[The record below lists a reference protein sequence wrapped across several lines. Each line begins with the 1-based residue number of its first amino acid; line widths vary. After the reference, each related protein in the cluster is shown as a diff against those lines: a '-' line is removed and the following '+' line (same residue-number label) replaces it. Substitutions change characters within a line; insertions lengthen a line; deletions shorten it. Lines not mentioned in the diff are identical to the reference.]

1 MDCTINILP
10 VLLRIMHNTPDEVE
24 NTILLV
30 VVSPLVVTFDDVGL
44 EVVTVLV
51 VVAAVV
57 VDGVGAA

>member
-1 MDCTINILP
+1 
-10 VLLRIMHNTPDEVE
+10 MHNTPDEVE